1 MGLGSALPEGTAV
14 RTAETGWSP
23 SAQAAAAGG
32 AGRGGSPAVLGAQL
46 RGPGLGQTGPQ
57 GGNLCFLY
65 SARLPGLQVPA
76 VAGGGSG
83 VWGRASGRCPGR
95 EGVEGVVLFTGWRG
109 GEGAKTETRESRTDL
124 KGKDAFPCAI
134 TSPQVSTGI
143 VSLRVEW
150 LFVCFYGRCFVTTGE
165 IPFSKCA

>member
-23 SAQAAAAGG
+23 SAQAAVAGG

-83 VWGRASGRCPGR
+83 VWGRASGRCRGW

-109 GEGAKTETRESRTDL
+109 SEN
-124 KGKDAFPCAI
+124 
-134 TSPQVSTGI
+134 
-143 VSLRVEW
+143 
-150 LFVCFYGRCFVTTGE
+150 
-165 IPFSKCA
+165 

>member
-83 VWGRASGRCPGR
+83 VWGRASGAVPWPG
-95 EGVEGVVLFTGWRG
+95 GRG
-109 GEGAKTETRESRTDL
+109 
-124 KGKDAFPCAI
+124 
-134 TSPQVSTGI
+134 
-143 VSLRVEW
+143 
-150 LFVCFYGRCFVTTGE
+150 GRCFIHGVERGRGSE
-165 IPFSKCA
+165 N

>member
-1 MGLGSALPEGTAV
+1 MSGIHPGRQTDGLPRSVPGAVARSGLLGGSPSTWRTPAEEPCSSRVSPYPAPNCLAYKTLAV
-14 RTAETGWSP
+14 RTTETGWSP
-23 SAQAAAAGG
+23 SAQAAVAGG

-83 VWGRASGRCPGR
+83 VWGWASGRCRGR

-109 GEGAKTETRESRTDL
+109 SEN
-124 KGKDAFPCAI
+124 
-134 TSPQVSTGI
+134 
-143 VSLRVEW
+143 
-150 LFVCFYGRCFVTTGE
+150 
-165 IPFSKCA
+165 